1 MSYQKLVRDNIP
13 QLIEANG
20 EKPVTRRL
28 DDKEYLTE
36 LVKKLKEEVAEFAE
50 VHSVEE
56 LADVKEVLIAI
67 REALG
72 IRAGE
77 LEDIRRKKAAKNG
90 RFKNRIYLEGV
101 ERAND

>member
-13 QLIEANG
+13 QIIEANG

-28 DDKEYLTE
+28 GDKEYLTE
-36 LVKKLKEEVAEFAE
+36 LVKKLKEEVAEFEE

>member
-13 QLIEANG
+13 KIIEANG

-28 DDKEYLTE
+28 DDQEYLAE
-36 LVKKLKEEVAEFAE
+36 LVKKLKEEVAEFEE

-67 REALG
+67 REVLG

-90 RFKNRIYLEGV
+90 RFKKRIYLERV
-101 ERAND
+101 E